1 MQSTWPTARPVL
13 AYASPALVSQ
23 QWESTCY
30 PRWCCA
36 LFLPSAVPPPKERPS
51 SMQTISV
58 FRTAATL
65 LVAGTLAAC
74 SSNPPT
80 EQMAI
85 GRTTLQRVSAAP
97 NVAAD
102 APVELQM
109 ARDKWVRAEKAM
121 SDKDYDLAR
130 RLSTEAAVDARLAE
144 TKADAAGNAK
154 ALGQMQ
160 GSIRALQEEINRRSP
175 VR

>member
-1 MQSTWPTARPVL
+1 
-13 AYASPALVSQ
+13 
-23 QWESTCY
+23 
-30 PRWCCA
+30 
-36 LFLPSAVPPPKERPS
+36 
-51 SMQTISV
+51 MQTTSAL
-58 FRTAATL
+58 RTAATL

-80 EQMAI
+80 EQMAV

-97 NVAAD
+97 NVATD
-102 APVELQM
+102 TPVELQL

-130 RLSTEAAVDARLAE
+130 RLASEAAVDARLAE

-154 ALGQMQ
+154 ALAQVQ
-160 GSIRALQEEINRRSP
+160 GSIRALQEEINRRGP
-175 VR
+175 AR

>member
-1 MQSTWPTARPVL
+1 
-13 AYASPALVSQ
+13 
-23 QWESTCY
+23 
-30 PRWCCA
+30 
-36 LFLPSAVPPPKERPS
+36 
-51 SMQTISV
+51 MQTLLR

-80 EQMAI
+80 EQMAV

-97 NVAAD
+97 NVATD
-102 APVELQM
+102 TPVELQL

-130 RLSTEAAVDARLAE
+130 RLASEAAVDARLAE

-154 ALGQMQ
+154 ALAQVQ
-160 GSIRALQEEINRRSP
+160 GSIRALQEEINRRGP
-175 VR
+175 AR

>member
-1 MQSTWPTARPVL
+1 
-13 AYASPALVSQ
+13 
-23 QWESTCY
+23 
-30 PRWCCA
+30 
-36 LFLPSAVPPPKERPS
+36 
-51 SMQTISV
+51 MQTTSAL
-58 FRTAATL
+58 RTAATL
-65 LVAGTLAAC
+65 LVASTLAAC

-80 EQMAI
+80 EQMAV

-102 APVELQM
+102 APVELQR

-121 SDKDYDLAR
+121 SDKDYGLAR

-154 ALGQMQ
+154 ALEQMQ

-175 VR
+175 AR

>member
-1 MQSTWPTARPVL
+1 
-13 AYASPALVSQ
+13 
-23 QWESTCY
+23 
-30 PRWCCA
+30 
-36 LFLPSAVPPPKERPS
+36 
-51 SMQTISV
+51 MQTLFR

-74 SSNPPT
+74 SSNPPA
-80 EQMAI
+80 EQMAV

-97 NVAAD
+97 NVATD
-102 APVELQM
+102 APVELQL

-130 RLSTEAAVDARLAE
+130 RLASEAAVDARLAE

-154 ALGQMQ
+154 ALAQVQ
-160 GSIRALQEEINRRSP
+160 GSIRALQEEINRRGP
-175 VR
+175 AR

>member
-1 MQSTWPTARPVL
+1 
-13 AYASPALVSQ
+13 
-23 QWESTCY
+23 
-30 PRWCCA
+30 
-36 LFLPSAVPPPKERPS
+36 
-51 SMQTISV
+51 MQTLLR

-74 SSNPPT
+74 SSNLPT
-80 EQMAI
+80 EQMAV

-97 NVAAD
+97 NVATD
-102 APVELQM
+102 APVELQL

-130 RLSTEAAVDARLAE
+130 RLASEAAVDARLAE

-154 ALGQMQ
+154 ALAQVQ
-160 GSIRALQEEINRRSP
+160 GSIRALQEEINRRGP
-175 VR
+175 AR

>member
-1 MQSTWPTARPVL
+1 
-13 AYASPALVSQ
+13 
-23 QWESTCY
+23 
-30 PRWCCA
+30 
-36 LFLPSAVPPPKERPS
+36 
-51 SMQTISV
+51 MQTLLR

-80 EQMAI
+80 EQMAV

-97 NVAAD
+97 NVATD
-102 APVELQM
+102 APVELQL

-130 RLSTEAAVDARLAE
+130 RLASEAAIDARLAE

-154 ALGQMQ
+154 ALAQVQ
-160 GSIRALQEEINRRSP
+160 GSIRALQEEINRRGP
-175 VR
+175 AR

>member
-1 MQSTWPTARPVL
+1 MHKADRAAGVGLRRQCPAIPTMEINL
-13 AYASPALVSQ
+13 LPALAL
-23 QWESTCY
+23 C
-30 PRWCCA
+30 
-36 LFLPSAVPPPKERPS
+36 LFLPSAVPLLKERHP

-102 APVELQM
+102 APLELQM

>member
-1 MQSTWPTARPVL
+1 
-13 AYASPALVSQ
+13 
-23 QWESTCY
+23 
-30 PRWCCA
+30 
-36 LFLPSAVPPPKERPS
+36 
-51 SMQTISV
+51 MQTISV

-102 APVELQM
+102 A
-109 ARDKWVRAEKAM
+109 
-121 SDKDYDLAR
+121 
-130 RLSTEAAVDARLAE
+130 RLAE